1 MVGSLCPGNQ
11 GRYTGVKQWE
21 PLAKA
26 RYIAQYFENET
37 DPTADPKAR
46 YREVARG
53 IGSQYPFIKR
63 QLDGIAVYRHMEEC
77 GFYEIEDLNE
87 ATISFSLLSTAV
99 GYETILDFVSSTKNP
114 FIDREKL
121 KPDAIRHLA
130 SWMYEANDAG
140 ETILGE
146 SRNIKRLAV
155 VAADQKALHL
165 LTEDRNL
172 QKAFNTTK
180 GVAVEFYNL
189 LSELAAKIADAVAS
203 VALVD
208 LDDGHRS
215 KISDI
220 LKQARALRRVAEDD

>member
-1 MVGSLCPGNQ
+1 MRSG
-11 GRYTGVKQWE
+11 
-21 PLAKA
+21 
-26 RYIAQYFENET
+26 
-37 DPTADPKAR
+37 
-46 YREVARG
+46 
-53 IGSQYPFIKR
+53 
-63 QLDGIAVYRHMEEC
+63 
-77 GFYEIEDLNE
+77 
-87 ATISFSLLSTAV
+87 
-99 GYETILDFVSSTKNP
+99 
-114 FIDREKL
+114 
-121 KPDAIRHLA
+121 HLA